1 MERATSNENPAM
13 ERIRHF
19 DHAIVISALTLVG
32 IGIVM
37 IYSSSSI
44 IAQERFHDSFHF
56 LKRQGTFIGLGIL
69 MMFVTMNIPYDFW
82 RKMAYPLVCLS
93 LLTLLALHI
102 PGSGIEV
109 GGASRWLRIS
119 VFSFQPSEL
128 AKVVIV
134 IYLAYSLS
142 KKKEKIQTFSI
153 GFLSHILIVSAFLFL
168 IIIEPDLGTALTIGL
183 LAMTMML
190 VAGTRLVYILL
201 TVFISI
207 PLFFYHIIQNEYQ
220 MRRIFAFLNPWEV
233 ATGSGYQIVQSFIAF
248 GSGGLFGVGLGDGKQ
263 KLFYLPEPHTDF
275 IFSVI
280 GEELGFFGVLV
291 VIFVFL
297 ILIIAGMRV
306 ALRAKDD
313 FGALL
318 GLGLT
323 SIIAFG
329 AIFNISVVL
338 GLIPT
343 KGLTLPFISYGGTS
357 LVVHLIAVG
366 ILVNIA
372 SKANGGTIQ

>member
-1 MERATSNENPAM
+1 MERLK
-13 ERIRHF
+13 HF
-19 DHAIVISALTLVG
+19 DHALVISALVLVG

-44 IAQERFHDSFHF
+44 MAQERFNDSFHF
-56 LKRQGTFIGLGIL
+56 LKRQGSFVCIGIL
-69 MMFVTMNIPYDFW
+69 IMFVAMNIPYRYW
-82 RKMAYPLVCLS
+82 KNMAYPCVGLS
-93 LLTLLALHI
+93 LLSLLALHI

-109 GGASRWLRIS
+109 SGATRWLRLS
-119 VFSFQPSEL
+119 FLSFQPSEV
-128 AKVVIV
+128 AKVVLV

-142 KKKEKIQTFSI
+142 KKKEKIKTFSI
-153 GFLSHILIVSAFLFL
+153 GFISHIVIVSVFLLL

-190 VAGTRLVYILL
+190 VAGTRLIYLAI
-201 TVFISI
+201 TAIISI
-207 PLFFYHIIQNEYQ
+207 PLFIYHILHNDYQ
-220 MRRIFAFLNPWEV
+220 LRRIMAFLNPWETS
-233 ATGSGYQIVQSFIAF
+233 TGSGYQIVQSFIAF
-248 GSGGLFGVGLGDGKQ
+248 GSGGLFGAGLGEGKQ

-291 VIFVFL
+291 VLFVFL
-297 ILIIAGMRV
+297 VLITAGMRV
-306 ALRAKDD
+306 ALRARDD
-313 FGALL
+313 FGVLL
-318 GLGLT
+318 ALGLT
-323 SIIAFG
+323 SVIALG
-329 AIFNISVVL
+329 AIFNLSVVL

-357 LVVHLIAVG
+357 LVVHLGVVG

-372 SKANGGTIQ
+372 SRTDGGHVR

>member
-1 MERATSNENPAM
+1 MERLK
-13 ERIRHF
+13 HF
-19 DHAIVISALTLVG
+19 DHAIVISALILVG

-44 IAQERFHDSFHF
+44 MAQERFNDSFHF
-56 LKRQGTFIGLGIL
+56 LKKQGGFVFIGIL
-69 MMFVTMNIPYDFW
+69 LMFTVMNISYHFW
-82 RKMAYPLVCLS
+82 KKMAYPFVGLS

-109 GGASRWLRIS
+109 GGATRWLRIP
-119 VFSFQPSEL
+119 FLSFQPSEI
-128 AKVVIV
+128 AKVVLV

-142 KKKEKIQTFSI
+142 KKRKKIKTFSI
-153 GFLSHILIVSAFLFL
+153 GFLSHIVIISVFLFL

-183 LAMTMML
+183 LAMMMML
-190 VAGTRLVYILL
+190 VAGTRLIYLVI
-201 TVFISI
+201 TAVFSIPVFI
-207 PLFFYHIIQNEYQ
+207 YHILHNEYQ
-220 MRRIFAFLNPWEV
+220 MRRIMAFINPWETS
-233 ATGSGYQIVQSFIAF
+233 TGAGYQIVQSFIAF
-248 GSGGLFGVGLGDGKQ
+248 GSGGLFGAGLGEGKQ

-280 GEELGFFGVLV
+280 GEELGFFGVLM

-297 ILIIAGMRV
+297 VLITAGMRV

-313 FGALL
+313 FAVLL
-318 GLGLT
+318 AMGLT
-323 SIIAFG
+323 SIIALG
-329 AIFNISVVL
+329 AIFNLSVVL

-357 LVVHLIAVG
+357 LVVHLVAVG

-372 SKANGGTIQ
+372 SRTNGGINR